1 MIKDDLLS
9 ERRRS
14 ASTSVIEDT
23 SIARVADIAE
33 DTDQR
38 LRRAIQAVEESEAV
52 SADTLRDLSRN
63 RESLVS
69 ICVFGAVCS

>member
-9 ERRRS
+9 ERKRS
-14 ASTSVIEDT
+14 ASTSGIEDT

-33 DTDQR
+33 TDQR
-38 LRRAIQAVEESEAV
+38 LRRAIQAVEESEIV
-52 SADTLRDLSRN
+52 SADILRDLSRN

-69 ICVFGAVCS
+69 MCVLVAIRS

>member
-9 ERRRS
+9 ERKRS
-14 ASTSVIEDT
+14 ASTSGIEDT
-23 SIARVADIAE
+23 SIARVADTAE

-38 LRRAIQAVEESEAV
+38 LRRAIQAVEEAEAV

-69 ICVFGAVCS
+69 ICGFGAVCS